1 MTYEEI
7 KTRLAKCEFTL
18 KSIKDGSY
26 KNLSAQDL
34 EEKTAKLN
42 ILKESYKKMLSEEG
56 RVRTSNSD
64 KAEKLVDK
72 GIDVDLVEPED
83 LKNELEGDTESS
95 AISDLG
101 QNETAKVAKVTG
113 KAVVNVQNEM
123 GLGVKSAKA
132 VNITPDSFSIE
143 IIFSTGSEEEY
154 KFRIEDGYLFLDNFE
169 YGGGVFDK
177 KLAPVGIKADG
188 KPLLHQDVINRE
200 LKSVLNNIMGNPANR
215 GDRFKNETMSDK
227 EFQDAKEAER
237 LEKHPE
243 RDKIKKIQAMIAKER
258 RKKNIKEGEYAA
270 DKYNVNVYG
279 YQTKYYKICPGA
291 KSFIQDVVDGN
302 YGELNKE
309 EVIRLA
315 KLHDVLFKM
324 EIRALKDSSYA
335 TKILDDAQYVSATI
349 KDQVSSMGLPVDRVD
364 YLDGHIEKIKDASLG
379 IDEFLGFGK
388 KKPKLYKHKSTTLFM
403 RYVFMDR
410 IEQEFETYSPRQ
422 QAGINNILQAIDG
435 FFSRSD
441 LSKLRDN
448 IGFTIYPTGK
458 KGALKEDNTEV
469 FITIDNP
476 SGLNRTARP
485 KVALK
490 YVTEFTEFLMKK
502 PGLDVSKGTGKRGAG
517 TTAFDIFIPVKFE
530 EVDVNEALDQIG
542 KIQKLISIKKNNET
556 KGAPSGHY
564 FTASGNLV
572 KGRLTKAARE
582 KGARLSDPKDKQRSK
597 VPPVTQY
604 NEEEIDS
611 PEYYFEYLNKLR
623 DSGVTNM
630 FGAVPYLRAEFG
642 LDRNTARQI
651 LATWMKS
658 SMKEASAELS
668 KAEKKKLKDM
678 SKSLKKSSKGHA
690 GQAKYLDKLVKEG
703 DLVYLDDGDIDFIKS
718 FVARLGYDKDPVT
731 GEEFSKLK
739 QILKAVVRSSEEDTL
754 TLQEGDLYYIGK
766 EEKIKLLSILKMLQS
781 GEVGQDVGMIKK
793 AAELL
798 KDMLR
803 GFGDDRNEA
812 IEDKELPKGKH
823 SVSTLQ
829 KVHELIVDKMKE
841 LNDLRKEKG
850 GDHMYQGGSE
860 PGKHS
865 VMDHLKALTKKKKQ
879 VEAALEKA
887 VANVGRG
894 QELDPNVQENVD
906 QDEALDRLRDIVGR
920 VEELGE
926 EARDIVRQN
935 FPNELSRMDGYGVFN
950 MVYSSNRYDTTL
962 GSEVDRLEDYGY
974 DDLDDD
980 DYPME
985 GKELKEGTDMYE
997 GDKFSMKRF
1006 AGPNGIALQITA
1018 PKLKGGGYQYIQ
1030 IDGDTVKEFAR
1041 AAVHVAQEFHDIDR
1055 QFPVNEDTDI
1065 GHQDDEPGM
1074 LKSTAYEAA
1083 TFAAKLYKKL
1093 AKYDQFDGEVD
1104 FPNWWQ
1110 SKLILSKDYLSK
1122 AFHYLDSEEK
1132 QPIIDKLALEGKNEK
1147 KGS

>member
-422 QAGINNILQAIDG
+422 QAGVNNILQAIDG

-490 YVTEFTEFLMKK
+490 YVTSFTEFLMKK

-542 KIQKLISIKKNNET
+542 KIQKLINIKKNNET

-604 NEEEIDS
+604 NEED
-611 PEYYFEYLNKLR
+611 L
-623 DSGVTNM
+623 T
-630 FGAVPYLRAEFG
+630 
-642 LDRNTARQI
+642 
-651 LATWMKS
+651 
-658 SMKEASAELS
+658 
-668 KAEKKKLKDM
+668 KAQKKKLKDM

-739 QILKAVVRSSEEDTL
+739 QILKAVIRSSEEDTL

-766 EEKIKLLSILKMLQS
+766 EEKVKLLSILKMLQS

-829 KVHELIVDKMKE
+829 KVYELIVDKMKE

-920 VEELGE
+920 
-926 EARDIVRQN
+926 
-935 FPNELSRMDGYGVFN
+935 
-950 MVYSSNRYDTTL
+950 
-962 GSEVDRLEDYGY
+962 
-974 DDLDDD
+974 
-980 DYPME
+980 
-985 GKELKEGTDMYE
+985 
-997 GDKFSMKRF
+997 
-1006 AGPNGIALQITA
+1006 
-1018 PKLKGGGYQYIQ
+1018 
-1030 IDGDTVKEFAR
+1030 
-1041 AAVHVAQEFHDIDR
+1041 
-1055 QFPVNEDTDI
+1055 
-1065 GHQDDEPGM
+1065 
-1074 LKSTAYEAA
+1074 
-1083 TFAAKLYKKL
+1083 
-1093 AKYDQFDGEVD
+1093 
-1104 FPNWWQ
+1104 
-1110 SKLILSKDYLSK
+1110 
-1122 AFHYLDSEEK
+1122 
-1132 QPIIDKLALEGKNEK
+1132 
-1147 KGS
+1147 

>member
-26 KNLSAQDL
+26 KNLSVQDL
-34 EEKTAKLN
+34 KEKTAKLN

-95 AISDLG
+95 AVSDLG
-101 QNETAKVAKVTG
+101 QNETAKVAKITG
-113 KAVVNVQNEM
+113 KAVAKVQNEM
-123 GLGVKSAKA
+123 GLGVKSARA

-154 KFRIEDGYLFLDNFE
+154 KFRIEDGYLFLDQFE

-335 TKILDDAQYVSATI
+335 TKILNDAQYVSATI

-364 YLDGHIEKIKDASLG
+364 YLDGHIEKIKDASQG
-379 IDEFLGFGK
+379 VKEFFGFGK
-388 KKPKLYKHKSTTLFM
+388 NKADKIYEPKSTILFN
-403 RYVFMDR
+403 RYAFMDR
-410 IEQEFETYSPRQ
+410 IGTEFEKYSPRQ
-422 QAGINNILQAIDG
+422 KAGVNNILKAIDN
-435 FFSRSD
+435 FFAKSD
-441 LSKLRDN
+441 LSKIRDN
-448 IGFTIYPTGK
+448 IGFRIYPTGQ
-458 KGALKEDNTEV
+458 KGAFKEDSTTLYV
-469 FITIDNP
+469 AIDGP
-476 SGLNRTARP
+476 TGLNRTAKP

-490 YVTEFTEFLMKK
+490 YVTEFVKDFLMKQE
-502 PGLDVSKGTGKRGAG
+502 GLDVGQGKGEKGTDIR
-517 TTAFDIFIPVKFE
+517 AFEIFIPIKFNEVEVKE
-530 EVDVNEALDQIG
+530 DRIS
-542 KIQKLISIKKNNET
+542 KIQKLINIKKNNET

-604 NEEEIDS
+604 NEEEIDN

-739 QILKAVVRSSEEDTL
+739 QILKAVIRSSEEDTL

-766 EEKIKLLSILKMLQS
+766 EEKIKLLNILKMLQS

-812 IEDKELPKGKH
+812 IEDKELPKGKY
-823 SVSTLQ
+823 SVSELQ
-829 KVHELIVDKMKE
+829 KVHKLIVDKMKE
-841 LNDLRKEKG
+841 LNALRKEKG

-865 VMDHLKALTKKKKQ
+865 VMDHLKSLTKKKKQ

-894 QELDPNVQENVD
+894 QELDPNVQENAD
-906 QDEALDRLRDIVGR
+906 QDEALDRLKDIVGR

-950 MVYSSNRYDTTL
+950 MVYSNNRYDTTL

-974 DDLDDD
+974 DDLDDE

-985 GKELKEGTDMYE
+985 EKELKEGTELY
-997 GDKFSMKRF
+997 DKGGLQIKRF
-1006 AGPNGIALQITA
+1006 FGGKRGLMVQITY
-1018 PKLKGGGYQYIQ
+1018 GREYIQ
-1030 IDGDTVKEFAR
+1030 IPADDFPRMAR
-1041 AAVHVAQEFHDIDR
+1041 AMQSVIGDLKDMSTQYPRRKNID
-1055 QFPVNEDTDI
+1055 EDTDI

>member
-335 TKILDDAQYVSATI
+335 TKILNDAQYVSATI

-364 YLDGHIEKIKDASLG
+364 YLDGHIEKIKDASQG
-379 IDEFLGFGK
+379 VKEFFGFGK
-388 KKPKLYKHKSTTLFM
+388 NKADKIYEPKSTILFN
-403 RYVFMDR
+403 RYAFMDR
-410 IEQEFETYSPRQ
+410 IGTEFEKYSPRQ
-422 QAGINNILQAIDG
+422 KAGVNNILKAIDN
-435 FFSRSD
+435 FFAKSD
-441 LSKLRDN
+441 LSKIRDN
-448 IGFTIYPTGK
+448 IGFRIYPTGQ
-458 KGALKEDNTEV
+458 KGAFKEDSTTLYV
-469 FITIDNP
+469 AIDGP
-476 SGLNRTARP
+476 TGLNRTAKP

-490 YVTEFTEFLMKK
+490 YVTEFVKDFLMKQE
-502 PGLDVSKGTGKRGAG
+502 GLDVGQGKGEKGTDIR
-517 TTAFDIFIPVKFE
+517 AFEIFIPIKFNEVEVKE
-530 EVDVNEALDQIG
+530 DRIS
-542 KIQKLISIKKNNET
+542 KIQKLINIKKNNET

-604 NEEEIDS
+604 NEED
-611 PEYYFEYLNKLR
+611 L
-623 DSGVTNM
+623 T
-630 FGAVPYLRAEFG
+630 
-642 LDRNTARQI
+642 
-651 LATWMKS
+651 
-658 SMKEASAELS
+658 
-668 KAEKKKLKDM
+668 KAQKKKLKDM

-739 QILKAVVRSSEEDTL
+739 QILKAVIRSSEEDTL

-766 EEKIKLLSILKMLQS
+766 EEKVKLLSILKMLQS

-829 KVHELIVDKMKE
+829 KVYELIVDKMKE

>member
-7 KTRLAKCEFTL
+7 KARLAKCEFTL
-18 KSIKDGSY
+18 KCIKDGSY
-26 KNLSAQDL
+26 KNLSTQDL
-34 EEKTAKLN
+34 KEKTAKLN
-42 ILKESYKKMLSEEG
+42 ILKESYQKMLSEEG

-64 KAEKLVDK
+64 EAEKLADK

-101 QNETAKVAKVTG
+101 QNETAKVAKITG
-113 KAVVNVQNEM
+113 KAVVKVQNEM

-154 KFRIEDGYLFLDNFE
+154 KFRIEDGYLYLDNFE

-200 LKSVLNNIMGNPANR
+200 LKSVLSDIMGNPEKR

-243 RDKIKKIQAMIAKER
+243 RDKIKKIQALIAKER
-258 RKKNIKEGEYAA
+258 RKKNIKEREYAA

-302 YGELNKE
+302 YGELNRE

-315 KLHDVLFKM
+315 QLHDVLFLM
-324 EIRALKDSSYA
+324 EMRALKDSSYA
-335 TKILDDAQYVSATI
+335 AKILDQAQFLSATI
-349 KDQVSSMGLPVDRVD
+349 KDQVSSMGLPVDKVD
-364 YLDGHIEKIKDASLG
+364 YLDGHIEKIKDASQEVK
-379 IDEFLGFGK
+379 EFLGFGK
-388 KKPKLYKHKSTTLFM
+388 KKPKLYKHNSTNLFM

-410 IEQEFETYSPRQ
+410 LEQEFETYSPRQ
-422 QAGINNILQAIDG
+422 QAGINNILQAIDN
-435 FFSRSD
+435 FFAKSD

-448 IGFTIYPTGK
+448 IGFKIYPTGK
-458 KGALKEDNTEV
+458 KGALKEDNTKV

-476 SGLNRTARP
+476 SGLNRTAKP
-485 KVALK
+485 QLALK
-490 YVTEFTEFLMKK
+490 YVTSFTENFLMNQQ
-502 PGLDVSKGTGKRGAG
+502 GLDVSKGTGNRGVG
-517 TTAFDIFIPVKFE
+517 TTAFDIFIPVKFDDV
-530 EVDVNEALDQIG
+530 EVKEDRVN
-542 KIQKLISIKKNNET
+542 KIKKLINIRKNNET

-604 NEEEIDS
+604 NE
-611 PEYYFEYLNKLR
+611 K
-623 DSGVTNM
+623 
-630 FGAVPYLRAEFG
+630 
-642 LDRNTARQI
+642 
-651 LATWMKS
+651 
-658 SMKEASAELS
+658 
-668 KAEKKKLKDM
+668 
-678 SKSLKKSSKGHA
+678 
-690 GQAKYLDKLVKEG
+690 
-703 DLVYLDDGDIDFIKS
+703 
-718 FVARLGYDKDPVT
+718 
-731 GEEFSKLK
+731 
-739 QILKAVVRSSEEDTL
+739 
-754 TLQEGDLYYIGK
+754 
-766 EEKIKLLSILKMLQS
+766 
-781 GEVGQDVGMIKK
+781 
-793 AAELL
+793 
-798 KDMLR
+798 
-803 GFGDDRNEA
+803 

-823 SVSTLQ
+823 SVETLQ
-829 KVHELIVDKMKE
+829 KLYGLIVDKMKE

-850 GDHMYQGGSE
+850 GDHIYQGGSE

-865 VMDHLKALTKKKKQ
+865 VMDHLKSLTKKKKQ
-879 VEAALEKA
+879 VVKALDKA
-887 VANVGRG
+887 VANVGKD
-894 QELDPNVQENVD
+894 QELNEFVGGELEKRNEPLYDKLVPSSGNSDFIEG
-906 QDEALDRLRDIVGR
+906 EILRAINRIVYRFYNDGDFFYKGYGA
-920 VEELGE
+920 ETAGPAHAFLTQSGE
-926 EARDIVRQN
+926 IDSTLRSTLTQIFNKAIDAPE
-935 FPNELSRMDGYGVFN
+935 DGYERLLKFALEKILDYIESKEGNYTKSNEDMFN
-950 MVYSSNRYDTTL
+950 YESEFEDDPYD
-962 GSEVDRLEDYGY
+962 EEEDDYYDEYEEEEDYY
-974 DDLDDD
+974 E
-980 DYPME
+980 E
-985 GKELKEGTDMYE
+985 G
-997 GDKFSMKRF
+997 
-1006 AGPNGIALQITA
+1006 
-1018 PKLKGGGYQYIQ
+1018 
-1030 IDGDTVKEFAR
+1030 
-1041 AAVHVAQEFHDIDR
+1041 
-1055 QFPVNEDTDI
+1055 VNEDDDQPLDEDVDV

-1083 TFAAKLYKKL
+1083 TYAAKLYKKL

-1147 KGS
+1147 KRS

>member
-1 MTYEEI
+1 M
-7 KTRLAKCEFTL
+7 
-18 KSIKDGSY
+18 
-26 KNLSAQDL
+26 
-34 EEKTAKLN
+34 
-42 ILKESYKKMLSEEG
+42 
-56 RVRTSNSD
+56 
-64 KAEKLVDK
+64 
-72 GIDVDLVEPED
+72 
-83 LKNELEGDTESS
+83 
-95 AISDLG
+95 
-101 QNETAKVAKVTG
+101 
-113 KAVVNVQNEM
+113 
-123 GLGVKSAKA
+123 
-132 VNITPDSFSIE
+132 
-143 IIFSTGSEEEY
+143 
-154 KFRIEDGYLFLDNFE
+154 
-169 YGGGVFDK
+169 
-177 KLAPVGIKADG
+177 
-188 KPLLHQDVINRE
+188 
-200 LKSVLNNIMGNPANR
+200 
-215 GDRFKNETMSDK
+215 
-227 EFQDAKEAER
+227 
-237 LEKHPE
+237 
-243 RDKIKKIQAMIAKER
+243 
-258 RKKNIKEGEYAA
+258 
-270 DKYNVNVYG
+270 
-279 YQTKYYKICPGA
+279 
-291 KSFIQDVVDGN
+291 
-302 YGELNKE
+302 
-309 EVIRLA
+309 
-315 KLHDVLFKM
+315 
-324 EIRALKDSSYA
+324 
-335 TKILDDAQYVSATI
+335 
-349 KDQVSSMGLPVDRVD
+349 
-364 YLDGHIEKIKDASLG
+364 
-379 IDEFLGFGK
+379 
-388 KKPKLYKHKSTTLFM
+388 
-403 RYVFMDR
+403 
-410 IEQEFETYSPRQ
+410 
-422 QAGINNILQAIDG
+422 
-435 FFSRSD
+435 
-441 LSKLRDN
+441 
-448 IGFTIYPTGK
+448 
-458 KGALKEDNTEV
+458 
-469 FITIDNP
+469 
-476 SGLNRTARP
+476 
-485 KVALK
+485 
-490 YVTEFTEFLMKK
+490 
-502 PGLDVSKGTGKRGAG
+502 
-517 TTAFDIFIPVKFE
+517 
-530 EVDVNEALDQIG
+530 
-542 KIQKLISIKKNNET
+542 
-556 KGAPSGHY
+556 
-564 FTASGNLV
+564 V

-604 NEEEIDS
+604 NEEEIDN

-739 QILKAVVRSSEEDTL
+739 QILKAVIRSSEEDTL

-766 EEKIKLLSILKMLQS
+766 EEKIKLLNILKMLQS

-812 IEDKELPKGKH
+812 IEDKELPKGKY
-823 SVSTLQ
+823 SVSELQ
-829 KVHELIVDKMKE
+829 KVHKLIVDKMKE
-841 LNDLRKEKG
+841 LNALRKEKG

-865 VMDHLKALTKKKKQ
+865 VMDHLKSLTKKKKQ
-879 VEAALEKA
+879 VEAALENA

-894 QELDPNVQENVD
+894 QELDPNVQENAD
-906 QDEALDRLRDIVGR
+906 QDEALDRLKDIVGR

-950 MVYSSNRYDTTL
+950 MVYSNNRYDTTL

-974 DDLDDD
+974 DDLDDE

-985 GKELKEGTDMYE
+985 EKELKEGTELY
-997 GDKFSMKRF
+997 DKGGLQIKRF
-1006 AGPNGIALQITA
+1006 FGGKRGLMVQITY
-1018 PKLKGGGYQYIQ
+1018 GREYIQ
-1030 IDGDTVKEFAR
+1030 IPADDFPRMAR
-1041 AAVHVAQEFHDIDR
+1041 AMQSVIGDLKDMSTQYPRRKNID
-1055 QFPVNEDTDI
+1055 EDTDI